1 MNKIEQLKSDSEFRD
16 NISLMKK
23 LANLKNREVLRESLN
38 EMKR

>member
-1 MNKIEQLKSDSEFRD
+1 MNKIEQLKNDSEFRE
-16 NISLMKK
+16 NVALMKK